1 MPSCELEARVS
12 GGRDFVAPA
21 TVSDSPEAVSAGVV
35 RCPSMTTADGHPRST
50 SYSRRI
56 GDYVRPPSSLR
67 LDGTLSYYAKTGHEN
82 EHVLHA
88 LPTGV
93 EIDVDIVQEPRNPHN
108 NNALEHDVNETRI
121 Y

>member
-1 MPSCELEARVS
+1 
-12 GGRDFVAPA
+12 
-21 TVSDSPEAVSAGVV
+21 
-35 RCPSMTTADGHPRST
+35 MTTPDGHLRST

-82 EHVLHA
+82 EDVLHA

-93 EIDVDIVQEPRNPHN
+93 
-108 NNALEHDVNETRI
+108 ALPAVRGEREVRI
-121 Y
+121 RRRRAEAVLGLDRLR